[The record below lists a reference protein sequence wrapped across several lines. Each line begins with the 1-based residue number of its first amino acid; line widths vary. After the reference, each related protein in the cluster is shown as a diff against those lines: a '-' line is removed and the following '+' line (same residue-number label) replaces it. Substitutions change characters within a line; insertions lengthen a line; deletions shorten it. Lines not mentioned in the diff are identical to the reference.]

1 MNTITFCEDATKMVT
16 SSDDKKV
23 LVSCEISRMAAN
35 TTTIIQFLI
44 DLQISYFAFIHINA
58 RYGSGTLVY
67 LLNIYRVS
75 IYFSCWL

>member
-1 MNTITFCEDATKMVT
+1 MVT

-44 DLQISYFAFIHINA
+44 NLQMSYFAFIHINA
-58 RYGSGTLVY
+58 RCGSGTLVY